1 MSRIDRA
8 LGIEGAPNNAVRLA
22 RTMALLMPSY
32 AMAFSISTTF
42 WLIFIAEQLGGGSYI
57 AGLGMVGILV
67 VIQFA
72 LQTALDYPT
81 GSLGDHIGQKFVIA
95 SALICYALMFWLTS
109 TVTSTTPFFIFV
121 AIYALFGIARS
132 QESGAWGAWFD
143 SNFRAAHPNDE
154 DRKQYGVFQG
164 KLGMLFGLANTIVLI
179 PGGWLAL
186 TLGREWVFQAQAVI
200 CILLA
205 LVVLRVLNDLP
216 EVAEQRQQNRDEK
229 NYWELLKEGVMFLG
243 SDKFV
248 TYVIA
253 GQILFMAMFNVYG
266 SLILFP
272 FYFVYLLTDVAVA
285 SFRTFMYIPQV
296 PLQERSGVWAMKF
309 NPKKWIPR
317 FFLLTVGSTIPLIIM
332 TGLLVF
338 LPPPVDA
345 SNLIQLL
352 LPGTDFV
359 LFEVPA
365 ESIIPVL
372 IIAALFIFSYLMGTI
387 GGILTQRVMIDVI
400 PNKIRNSVYS
410 LQPTLVMIIAMPLMI
425 FSGDMISQLGFPP
438 LFIILSLVGVIA
450 FLLMRKAF
458 SFPIPKALDLDQSLT
473 SQEDVDIIEEAVIE
487 NDP

>member
-1 MSRIDRA
+1 MARV
-8 LGIEGAPNNAVRLA
+8 LGVEGAPSNAVKLA
-22 RTMALLMPSY
+22 KTMALLMPSY

-57 AGLGMVGILV
+57 AGLGLVGVLV

-95 SALICYALMFWLTS
+95 SALVCYALMFWLTS
-109 TVTSTTPFFIFV
+109 TVTPGSPFFIFV

-132 QESGAWGAWFD
+132 QESGAWMAWFD
-143 SNFRAAHPNDE
+143 SNFRAAHPDDE
-154 DRKQYGVFQG
+154 NRKQYGVFQG

-186 TLGREWVFQAQAVI
+186 TLGRQWVFQLQAVF
-200 CILLA
+200 CIVLA

-216 EVAEQRQQNRDEK
+216 EVAEQRQQNRDDE
-229 NYWELLKEGVMFLG
+229 NYFALLKEGVMFLS
-243 SDKFV
+243 SDRFV
-248 TYVIA
+248 TFIIL
-253 GQILFMAMFNVYG
+253 GQILIFAIANVYG

-296 PLQERSGVWAMKF
+296 PLQERSGIWSMKF

-317 FFLLTVGSTIPLIIM
+317 FYLLQVGSTIPLLIM
-332 TGLLVF
+332 TGLLIF
-338 LPPPVDA
+338 LPPPADA
-345 SNLIQLL
+345 SNLIQLFF
-352 LPGTDFV
+352 PGSSFV
-359 LFEVPA
+359 LLELPA
-365 ESIIPVL
+365 ESIIPMI
-372 IIAALFIFSYLMGTI
+372 IIAALFIFGFLMGTL
-387 GGILTQRVMIDVI
+387 GGILSQRVMIDVI

-410 LQPTLVMIIAMPLMI
+410 LQPTLILLVAMPLMI
-425 FSGDMISQLGFPP
+425 ISGEMISQLGFPP
-438 LFIILSLVGVIA
+438 VFIILSLLGILGFILV
-450 FLLMRKAF
+450 RKAF
-458 SFPIPKALDLDQSLT
+458 TYPIPKAKDLEQSL
-473 SQEDVDIIEEAVIE
+473 SDQEDVDIIEESVIE